1 MCTRLIA
8 ACKDAITK
16 MENGAHFDWSVR
28 DALIAEL
35 KAAVSEAES
44 AGPPARDLDLP
55 ANDGT

>member
-16 MENGAHFDWSVR
+16 MENGAHFDWYVR

-35 KAAVSEAES
+35 KAAVSEAEQATVS
-44 AGPPARDLDLP
+44 AEDLDFRTH
-55 ANDGT
+55 D